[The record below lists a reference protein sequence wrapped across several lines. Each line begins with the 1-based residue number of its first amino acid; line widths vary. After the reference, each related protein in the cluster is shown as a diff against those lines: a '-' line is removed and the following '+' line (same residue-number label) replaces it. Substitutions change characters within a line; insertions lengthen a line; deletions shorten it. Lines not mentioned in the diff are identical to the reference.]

1 MITEYNTNFF
11 NDPEIYNEK
20 SRVDE
25 LCDLAHK
32 DIRYAFNKIAK
43 VRDKVVLLS
52 TNQLEVSEPEDIETV
67 ELISTFGNAALITE
81 LEQFVLYTNSMLN
94 DLKKYQQSR
103 LEKIDAIA
111 EAIANQIEQKRQERE
126 DSDDEH
132 LNLLAPSCYSDE
144 MRQLD
149 TLKCQLRH
157 MKEKT
162 QNTYEQDA
170 A

>member
-25 LCDLAHK
+25 LCKLAHK

-43 VRDKVVLLS
+43 VRDKVVRLS

-103 LEKIDAIA
+103 LEKIDEIA

-126 DSDDEH
+126 ESDDEH

-149 TLKCQLRH
+149 TLNCQLRH